1 MIPHLATLRA
11 LAATPPDAEE
21 ASDPRN
27 ETSPLLS
34 PAQRNIVSRLAAA
47 ALDLFE
53 ERGFDATTIDDI
65 ARTAGLNRRTF
76 FRYFPAKE
84 DVLFAH
90 HVDYLYAFDRRLEL
104 PGRDPLETAR
114 HALEALIDGETEQ
127 RELSVRRHRVIAGTL
142 PLRDRETVWLSEYQR
157 RLTEYLTRT
166 APDSPAASDSLGP
179 EMAAAALVAAV
190 RTLLADWAAV
200 TPSPPA
206 AGTPPAGTAA
216 LRRKFAALTT
226 PVARLLTGKADPQEH
241 SEPQEPRPATT
252 LVALFESTLPPAEAA
267 ALIRRATTPDP
278 H

>member
-1 MIPHLATLRA
+1 VIPHLATLRA

-34 PAQRNIVSRLAAA
+34 TAQRDIVSRLAAA

-127 RELSVRRHRVIAGTL
+127 RELSVRRHRVIASTL

-166 APDSPAASDSLGP
+166 PPAGSDSPAAADPLAP
-179 EMAAAALVAAV
+179 ELAAAALVAAA
-190 RTLLADWAAV
+190 RTLLADWATTA
-200 TPSPPA
+200 P
-206 AGTPPAGTAA
+206 TPPVGTAA
-216 LRRKFAALTT
+216 LRRRFATLTT
-226 PVARLLTGKADPQEH
+226 PVASLLAGPSAPQE
-241 SEPQEPRPATT
+241 SLEPPASRPTT
-252 LVALFESTLPPAEAA
+252 LIAIFESTLPPAEAA
-267 ALIRRATTPDP
+267 AFISRTITPDP
-278 H
+278 R